1 MKRLRKVAEGNY
13 FNAEE
18 IRDKNMRILE
28 KNHNDYHKCVSFDF
42 KGVAIIDPFMD
53 ESSTQEVDP
62 VKYYGDAFL
71 NSDFAK

>member
-18 IRDKNMRILE
+18 IRDKNMRMLE
-28 KNHNDYHKCVSFDF
+28 KNPDDYSKCVSFDY
-42 KGVAIIDPFMD
+42 KGVTIVDPFMD
-53 ESSTQEVDP
+53 ESCTNDVDP

-71 NSDFAK
+71 NSDFAR

>member
-18 IRDKNMRILE
+18 IRDKNMRLLE
-28 KNHNDYHKCVSFDF
+28 KNPGDYSKCVSFDYN
-42 KGVAIIDPFMD
+42 GVTIVDPFMD
-53 ESSTQEVDP
+53 ESCTKDVDP

-71 NSDFAK
+71 NSDFAR